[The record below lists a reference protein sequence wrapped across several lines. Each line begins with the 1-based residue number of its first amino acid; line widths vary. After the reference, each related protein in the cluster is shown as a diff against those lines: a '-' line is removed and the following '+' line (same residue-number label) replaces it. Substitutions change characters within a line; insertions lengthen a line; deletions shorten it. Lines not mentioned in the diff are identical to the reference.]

1 MITNEFFKGYFQALN
16 ITEDIV
22 TNLIEHYSQ
31 NKKEDKAT
39 EALEAA
45 LAGIRGV
52 RTSYQELVVQL
63 NRNMNETK

>member
-1 MITNEFFKGYFQALN
+1 MITNDFFKGYFQALN

-22 TNLIEHYSQ
+22 TNLIEHYNQ
-31 NKKEDKAT
+31 NNNQDKAT
-39 EALEAA
+39 EGLEAA

-63 NRNMNETK
+63 NRNMNGQK

>member
-16 ITEDIV
+16 MTEDIV
-22 TNLIEHYSQ
+22 SNLIEHYNQNNSQ
-31 NKKEDKAT
+31 DKA
-39 EALEAA
+39 EDALEAV

-63 NRNMNETK
+63 NRNMNDTK

>member
-16 ITEDIV
+16 MTEDIV
-22 TNLIEHYSQ
+22 RNLIDHYSTTNNQ
-31 NKKEDKAT
+31 DKAVDG
-39 EALEAA
+39 LEAA

-63 NRNMNETK
+63 NRNMNGQK